1 MGTGVAV
8 SFHICDDVSMRVWMW
23 VDGWVCT
30 KRENSR
36 VDATKGKIRVKK
48 RIKYYKRVFLAV
60 SWTKDSDST

>member
-1 MGTGVAV
+1 MCV
-8 SFHICDDVSMRVWMW
+8 C

-48 RIKYYKRVFLAV
+48 EIRYYERVFLAV
-60 SWTKDSDST
+60 SWTKD

>member
-1 MGTGVAV
+1 MCV
-8 SFHICDDVSMRVWMW
+8 C

-48 RIKYYKRVFLAV
+48 KIRYYKRVFLAV
-60 SWTKDSDST
+60 SWTKD